1 MKMNT
6 LDQTSDGLV
15 ATQMK
20 DIHAHWGRQV
30 RDNVARTLNA
40 YRLRKRTPGPAVAVE
55 ATVGLVTRVHYQTE
69 LVAERLHP
77 ASQNDR

>member
-15 ATQMK
+15 ATQMT
-20 DIHAHWGRQV
+20 DTHAHWGRRV
-30 RDNVARTLNA
+30 RDNVARRLNA
-40 YRLRKRTPGPAVAVE
+40 YRLRKRIPGPAVAVE
-55 ATVGLVTRVHYQTE
+55 PTVDLVTRGHYQTE
-69 LVAERLHP
+69 LVAERLLP